1 MSKQVFSQARFW
13 LLLYLGVQATLF
25 AFYAYPLLKPF
36 QQLWSS
42 LFIAAVIL
50 SSLTLPSR
58 LLAIPLIL
66 SAVLID
72 PLYTLSVATL
82 QFRYKILVGLVVA
95 LLLFIKRKDQLSTTI
110 ILLLGNMGLFAIQQ
124 YKISKIDEQF
134 RIRSYVTKEQ
144 NRLVL
149 QVDSAVKARSNVY
162 AVILDGYPDF
172 KILEDSFQYRSKLL
186 DSLKGFEWQQPFT
199 IYYHSP
205 ISVLYIFASRKID
218 TKENPEYLLTNRAFM
233 HKALYSSPLTQKL
246 GKHGYSFNF
255 HTLMLDHPGA
265 WENPFNPIEFWPQ
278 YSINDITYVIWRYLI
293 FKKRRPGQPTSLK
306 QYHHKLFTALEESI
320 TSKENK
326 LAAFHFMTFHNSF
339 ETIGKDASYADSLG
353 LAAVRSI
360 ILNDPKATIIV
371 LSDHGER
378 RYLKNKENFHK
389 GTYGIR
395 RGY

>member
-1 MSKQVFSQARFW
+1 MV
-13 LLLYLGVQATLF
+13 
-25 AFYAYPLLKPF
+25 
-36 QQLWSS
+36 
-42 LFIAAVIL
+42 
-50 SSLTLPSR
+50 LPSK
-58 LLAIPLIL
+58 LLVIPIIL

-72 PLYTLSVATL
+72 PLYTLSVGTL
-82 QFRYKILVGLVVA
+82 QFRFKILVGFAVGLV
-95 LLLFIKRKDQLSTTI
+95 LFIKRKDQLSTVI
-110 ILLLGNMGLFAIQQ
+110 ILLLGNLALLTIQQ
-124 YKISKIDEQF
+124 YKITRIDKQF
-134 RIRSYVTKEQ
+134 SERSYIVNEQ
-144 NRLVL
+144 NRLLL
-149 QVDSAVKARSNVY
+149 QVDSAVKAGSNVF

-172 KILEDSFQYRSKLL
+172 KILEDSFQYRSRLL

-205 ISVLYIFASRKID
+205 ISLLYIFASRKIG

-255 HTLMLDHPGA
+255 HTLMLDYVGA

-278 YSINDITYVIWRYLI
+278 YSINEITYVIWRYLI
-293 FKKRRPGQPTSLK
+293 FKKRRPGQSTSVK
-306 QYHHKLFTALEESI
+306 QYHRKLFTALKESL

-353 LAAVRSI
+353 LTAVRSI

-389 GTYGIR
+389 GIYGIR